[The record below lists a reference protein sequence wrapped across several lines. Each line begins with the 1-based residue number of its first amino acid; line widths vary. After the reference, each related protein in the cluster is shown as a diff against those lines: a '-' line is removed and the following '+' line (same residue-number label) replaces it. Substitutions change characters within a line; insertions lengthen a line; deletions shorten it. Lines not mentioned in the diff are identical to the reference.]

1 VTDPTTTTAD
11 GWTGYTDADLT
22 YLAENFR
29 ADPWA
34 VHIIGPDEIHT
45 HANTEL
51 ADDDPTNPVLTEQA
65 AREMVAN
72 TNRFA
77 REHAEKNP
85 DPQGYRPVV
94 HAVLLHYGVPVP
106 ADAPVPPELT
116 ASAHLRRVF
125 DRQEQSD
132 PVLLAA
138 WAKGTLAE
146 LDQLS
151 EKHEADRVQ
160 LRDAHNDLLDV
171 RGILSPNGQSCRVP
185 AGVEM
190 VPTVAPAIQWLV
202 DEVGKAHDAVNAT
215 TRRAQATENHLQSAG
230 ALAHALDRL
239 CRYALDRAPDDAW
252 SCAAYYARLLLAA
265 FVGGPDPAREHL
277 SSGES
282 VTSWHT
288 VRLFDGPGLFDPD
301 VVVRQYEDQH
311 PAECHALPAGAACWF
326 AQLEQRSRTGEWP
339 PEWPTEVGTYRVRG
353 TTRIVGG
360 FEEPDYADILEV
372 EPVITT
378 DDINRSVA
386 PELKTAVFGLLDGL
400 GKRLR
405 ADGHIPAKAVSP
417 TRPVHFAF
425 SGTTAACGLDAR
437 TAPESEFC
445 VAYDPGD
452 DQINCRDCRT
462 YIAKQLRTPDK
473 WCDVYGLIIADP
485 DGWRHP
491 NDPDWTTPIGLRE
504 FYARACESTSN
515 GMVTGAF
522 DRIARDIALVPDAQV
537 GRWTP
542 APTSIRYM
550 GDNLDELKQLLEGHV
565 RVFLGPHPDDTL
577 HTVTVQWSNG
587 HFARI
592 DKGMTVSYQDGNWQ
606 LDYGHPGTDWTAQ
619 SGIGG
624 E

>member
-1 VTDPTTTTAD
+1 MTETPTTAD

-29 ADPWA
+29 TDPWA

-51 ADDDPTNPVLTEQA
+51 AEDDPTNPVLTEQA

-77 REHAEKNP
+77 REYAEKNP
-85 DPQGYRPVV
+85 DPQGYRPVL

-106 ADAPVPPELT
+106 IDSPVPPQLC
-116 ASAHLRRVF
+116 ASEHLRRAF
-125 DRQEQSD
+125 DGQERSD

-151 EKHEADRVQ
+151 EKHEADRVR
-160 LRDAHNDLLDV
+160 LRDARNDLLNI
-171 RGILSPNGQSCRVP
+171 RGILSPNGQPCIVP

-215 TRRAQATENHLQSAG
+215 TRLAQATENRLQSAG

-265 FVGGPDPAREHL
+265 FAGGPDPAREHL

-288 VRLFDGPGLFDPD
+288 VRLFDGPDLFDGD
-301 VVVRQYEDQH
+301 EIVRHYEVQH
-311 PAECHALPAGAACWF
+311 DAECAALPAGAVCWF
-326 AQLEQRSRTGEWP
+326 DHSMRQEHKP
-339 PEWPTEVGTYRVRG
+339 PEWPTETGTYRMRG

-372 EPVITT
+372 EPVI
-378 DDINRSVA
+378 DEAV
-386 PELKTAVFGLLDGL
+386 LKTEVHGLLGGL
-400 GKRLR
+400 HARLK
-405 ADGHIPAKAVSP
+405 ADGHIPAKAE
-417 TRPVHFAF
+417 
-425 SGTTAACGLDAR
+425 D
-437 TAPESEFC
+437 
-445 VAYDPGD
+445 
-452 DQINCRDCRT
+452 
-462 YIAKQLRTPDK
+462 LRTLDR
-473 WCDVYGLIIADP
+473 WCDHYDITIVEPTGWADQTSA
-485 DGWRHP
+485 
-491 NDPDWTTPIGLRE
+491 DWATPISLLD
-504 FYARACESTSN
+504 FQMRAAASIVDAPQGVWGRIYDDLAAQRGGSAATS
-515 GMVTGAF
+515 
-522 DRIARDIALVPDAQV
+522 
-537 GRWTP
+537 TP

-565 RVFLGPHPDDTL
+565 RLLLGPHPDDTL

-606 LDYGHPGTDWTAQ
+606 LEHGRPGADRLAQ
-619 SGIGG
+619 SGNGG